1 MERVP
6 TGIEGLDDLIE
17 GGFPKKRM
25 ILVSGATGTGKTIFS
40 AQFIY
45 KGATEYDEPGIFVTL
60 DERPNLIRE
69 DMLQFGWNFRKE
81 EEKDMIR
88 IIDAS
93 IAKVGF
99 PSEEEYSMPETGFDI
114 DKLLVEI
121 IRTAK
126 EMDAKRVV
134 VDSLPALGFR
144 YNNETDIR
152 NAILKISYV
161 LSKSGLTSII
171 TSEIPEGGRQYSKFG
186 VEEFVADGVIVL
198 SFLGEGGPSV
208 RTLHIRKMRGT
219 QHSPYIHPMEIT
231 RERGIIVY
239 SIEEE

>member
-6 TGIEGLDDLIE
+6 TGIEGLDDLLE
-17 GGFPKKRM
+17 GGFPRNRL

-69 DMLQFGWNFRKE
+69 DMLQFGWNFRRE

-93 IAKVGF
+93 VAKVGL
-99 PSEEEYSMPETGFDI
+99 PSQEEYHMPESGFDI
-114 DKLLVEI
+114 DRLLVEI
-121 IRTAK
+121 ARAAK
-126 EMDAKRVV
+126 EMGAKRVV

-144 YNNETDIR
+144 YTSENEIR

-161 LSKSGLTSII
+161 LSKLGITSII
-171 TSEIPEGGRQYSKFG
+171 TSEIPEGSGRFSKYG

-198 SFLGEGGPSV
+198 SFLVGEGPAV

-219 QHSPYIHPMEIT
+219 NHSPYLHPMEIT
-231 RERGIIVY
+231 RERGIVVY
-239 SIEEE
+239 PVE

>member
-6 TGIEGLDDLIE
+6 TGIDGLDDLIE
-17 GGFPKKRM
+17 GGFPKRRM
-25 ILVSGATGTGKTIFS
+25 MLISGATGTGKTIFS

-45 KGATEYDEPGIFVTL
+45 KGAVEYDEPGILVTL

-69 DMLQFGWNFRKE
+69 DMLQFGWDFKKE

-93 IAKVGF
+93 IAKVGL
-99 PSEEEYSMPETGFDI
+99 PSEEVYHMPESGFDL
-114 DKLLVEI
+114 DRLLVEI
-121 IRTAK
+121 IKAAK
-126 EMDAKRVV
+126 EMGAKRVA

-144 YNNETDIR
+144 YDSENEIR
-152 NAILKISYV
+152 KAILKMSYV
-161 LSKSGLTSII
+161 LMKSGLTSII
-171 TSEIPEGGRQYSKFG
+171 TSEIPEGAKQFSKYG

-198 SFLGEGGPSV
+198 SYLGAGGPAV

-219 QHSPYIHPMEIT
+219 AHSPHIHPMEIT
-231 RERGIIVY
+231 RERGIVVY
-239 SIEEE
+239 PVDDI